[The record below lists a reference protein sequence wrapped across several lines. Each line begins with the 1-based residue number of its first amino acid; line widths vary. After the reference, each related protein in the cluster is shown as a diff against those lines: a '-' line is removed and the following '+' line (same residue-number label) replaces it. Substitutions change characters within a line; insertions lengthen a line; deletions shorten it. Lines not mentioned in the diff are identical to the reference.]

1 MVNTMYYYLVPGPG
15 SGVWT
20 DICEGGVYRK
30 YLMEVHGNDESEAG
44 KTGAAS
50 FSGYTL
56 VSVARCFLIN
66 KDIHEPDRN
75 TASSLF
81 IF

>member
-1 MVNTMYYYLVPGPG
+1 
-15 SGVWT
+15 
-20 DICEGGVYRK
+20 
-30 YLMEVHGNDESEAG
+30 MEVHGNDESEAG

-81 IF
+81 MFLTIQ